1 MLKVYA
7 IEPDGFVEVCNMRG
21 GKNQNLS
28 YSSNDVAWSACD
40 PNLLATAAT
49 NGVISVWDLSRFG
62 RQKQLHVYTEH
73 ERTAHT
79 VTFHGSEPHLLVSGS
94 QDGTIK
100 CFDLRC
106 EKAVH
111 TCCSNAESVRDVK
124 FSPQQPNQFAAVS
137 ENGTVQLWD
146 LKRPDRCQLQFTA
159 HSGPVYTCDW
169 HPTQPWLAT
178 GSRDRQIKVWRMDQ
192 KPALEY
198 NIHTIAVVGRVKWR
212 PERQYHIASCALVV
226 DYSIYIWDV
235 RRPYIPYASFTEH
248 TNVTTGIAFKGN
260 DPHVLMSASKDSTIF
275 KHSFQDAT
283 RPTTKTNPQAT
294 SFNLNGD
301 FLFSYKV
308 KNVSGATAAAEL
320 ATPQLAAAS
329 SAAAAASAHAKAAE
343 ASAAA
348 AAAASSTP
356 STPRASGG
364 AGAFIADTISAVC
377 GPKVTP
383 PQPAVGTQPAEQFH
397 LAKSCLLSYSTGGS
411 GDLLQQHA
419 HSHQRS
425 IGGGVPRDY
434 DAFRGCARDYILTGA
449 YLPDI
454 CEYNADIA
462 RKYGKAN
469 VSMLWRFVG
478 NQYGDDASAKGGNAA
493 GGAGGSCGGS
503 AGGGGTVDGQRKS
516 IGGVVGAAGR
526 LNKLHHHQ
534 HLHHHAAGNTVGAN
548 KMGGASGGGI
558 GSGAGGGDAS
568 ELETLAQMCCDDLKL
583 QDFRHPK
590 SGEFKHPSATG
601 AGGAGGSGGGA
612 AGSALTVGPMPAA
625 AATLSAASAAMM
637 LGAYD
642 QSDDSMMSFMY
653 GEAEEL
659 TVHEVKGLRNGFL
672 YIGPHDLTKGW
683 SLPHNN
689 LNELQ
694 TRKAEQDMEAES
706 RQQAQEEGMLVSA
719 FGNAIWCG
727 GVLNT
732 DSIHINITNL

>member
-1 MLKVYA
+1 MRTSNSTKICPPPPLSVLKVYS
-7 IEPDGFVEVCNMRG
+7 IEPDGFVEICNMRG

-28 YSSNDVAWSACD
+28 YSSNDVAWSTID
-40 PNLLATAAT
+40 HNLLATAAT
-49 NGVISVWDLSRFG
+49 NGVISVWDLSKFG
-62 RQKQLHVYTEH
+62 RQKQLYVYNEH

-79 VTFHGSEPHLLVSGS
+79 VTFHCTEPNLLISGS

-111 TCCSNAESVRDVK
+111 TYCSNSESVRDVK

-146 LKRPDRCQLQFTA
+146 LKRPDRCQQQFTA

-192 KPALEY
+192 KPTLEF

-212 PERQYHIASCALVV
+212 PDRQHHIASCALVV

-235 RRPYIPYASFTEH
+235 RRPFIPYASFTEH

-283 RPTTKTNPQAT
+283 RPTTKANPQAT

-301 FLFSYKV
+301 LLFSYKV
-308 KNVSGATAAAEL
+308 KNMPPAAASSSTAAQQTPAAASASANASPAATAAA
-320 ATPQLAAAS
+320 PP
-329 SAAAAASAHAKAAE
+329 
-343 ASAAA
+343 
-348 AAAASSTP
+348 P
-356 STPRASGG
+356 STPRSSG
-364 AGAFIADTISAVC
+364 AGAFLSDTINSVC
-377 GPKVTP
+377 STPRSTP
-383 PQPAVGTQPAEQFH
+383 PTATTTAALSAAACGAQPHEQFH
-397 LAKSCLLSYSTGGS
+397 LAKSCLLSYMSGNADVHAPSTHHHRSTSSSGG
-411 GDLLQQHA
+411 LT
-419 HSHQRS
+419 REF
-425 IGGGVPRDY
+425 

-478 NQYGDDASAKGGNAA
+478 NQYAHAKDSTSGD
-493 GGAGGSCGGS
+493 
-503 AGGGGTVDGQRKS
+503 VQRKS
-516 IGGVVGAAGR
+516 IGSSAGGGR
-526 LNKLHHHQ
+526 LSKLHHHQ
-534 HLHHHAAGNTVGAN
+534 NLHHRHHHHHHHAANAAVS
-548 KMGGASGGGI
+548 KIGGGE
-558 GSGAGGGDAS
+558 AS
-568 ELETLAQMCCDDLKL
+568 EQEVLAQMCCEDLKL

-590 SGEFKHPSATG
+590 SGEFKHSSG
-601 AGGAGGSGGGA
+601 AGSGADGQ
-612 AGSALTVGPMPAA
+612 LTATASSAA
-625 AATLSAASAAMM
+625 AAAQLLAEQSSA
-637 LGAYD
+637 
-642 QSDDSMMSFMY
+642 DSQESFMY
-653 GEAEEL
+653 GETEEL

-694 TRKAEQDMEAES
+694 TKKAAQDMEAES
-706 RQQAQEEGMLVSA
+706 RQQAQEEGLLVSV
-719 FGNAIWCG
+719 F
-727 GVLNT
+727 L
-732 DSIHINITNL
+732 S